1 MTSHQSTSTQRLEA
15 AIRAV
20 LPSLHIPIQAAYLH
34 GSWGTE
40 FERAES
46 DIDLALL
53 SQTPINLNQQ
63 MRIAQALRLQMG
75 ISTEIDLADLRNTDT
90 VFAAHVIDE
99 GHRLLVADR
108 SATEQFEMLALA
120 KYARLNEERAG
131 ILADI
136 KARGTIYKDGYK
148 HGLPA

>member
-1 MTSHQSTSTQRLEA
+1 MTSQQSTSTQQLEA

-20 LPSLHIPIQAAYLH
+20 LPCLDIPIQAAYLH

-40 FERAES
+40 FARAES

-53 SQTPINLNQQ
+53 CQTPIDLKQQ

-75 ISTEIDLADLRNTDT
+75 ISADIDLSDLRNTDT
-90 VFAAHVIDE
+90 VFAAHVVGE
-99 GHRLLVADR
+99 RRRLLVADR
-108 SATEQFEMLALA
+108 PATEQFEMLALA

-136 KARGTIYKDGYK
+136 KARGTIYKHEYK
-148 HGLPA
+148 HELSA